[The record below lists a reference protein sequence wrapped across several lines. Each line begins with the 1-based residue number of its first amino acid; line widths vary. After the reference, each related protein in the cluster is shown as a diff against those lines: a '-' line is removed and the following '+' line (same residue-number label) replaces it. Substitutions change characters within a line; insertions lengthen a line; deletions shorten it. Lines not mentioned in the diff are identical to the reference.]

1 MLVYYALVA
10 LIIQFSFGANAILEG
25 SAKLLAT
32 NSQKTATT
40 KLPLTTAKFTAAPEL
55 KPNSNPLS
63 TQAQEAIVY
72 DVASGKLLYA
82 KNTDQSTSIASLTKL
97 MTALT
102 ILQSH
107 SPNEMVTI
115 PSNLPALSSDDQKI
129 GVIAGEKFKLSE
141 LMKALLIYSAN
152 DVANSLAIWDACS
165 VEAFSS
171 KMNQNAEKWGLRNSH
186 FVNPNGLDQANHYSS
201 AADILVIANVLL
213 HNQDFK
219 KIVNT
224 QSTTITNT
232 AGKSYLLTTTNKDL
246 SLPYVYGIKTG
257 FTELAGQCLILL
269 SQKNGHEIITIVL
282 NSPDRFQESKNMV
295 EYTFNNYVWK

>member
-1 MLVYYALVA
+1 MLVYYALA
-10 LIIQFSFGANAILEG
+10 AFIIQFSFGANVILN
-25 SAKLLAT
+25 STAKLLAD
-32 NSQKTATT
+32 NSHQTAST
-40 KLPLTTAKFTAAPEL
+40 KLPLTPAKFTPAPEL
-55 KPNSNPLS
+55 KPNSTALS
-63 TQAQEAIVY
+63 AQAQEALVY
-72 DVASGKLLYA
+72 DAASGKLLYA
-82 KNTDQSTSIASLTKL
+82 KNTNQPTSIASLTKL

-102 ILQSH
+102 ILQDH
-107 SPNEMVTI
+107 SPNEIVTI
-115 PSNLPALSSDDQKI
+115 PSGLPVLTSDDQKL
-129 GVIAGEKFKLSE
+129 GVVAGEQFKLSE

-152 DVANSLAIWDACS
+152 DVANSLAIWDAGS
-165 VEAFSS
+165 IEAFSG
-171 KMNQNAEKWGLRNSH
+171 KMNSNAQKWGLNNSH

-257 FTELAGQCLILL
+257 FTELAGQCLVLL
-269 SQKNGHEIITIVL
+269 SQKNGHEIITVVL